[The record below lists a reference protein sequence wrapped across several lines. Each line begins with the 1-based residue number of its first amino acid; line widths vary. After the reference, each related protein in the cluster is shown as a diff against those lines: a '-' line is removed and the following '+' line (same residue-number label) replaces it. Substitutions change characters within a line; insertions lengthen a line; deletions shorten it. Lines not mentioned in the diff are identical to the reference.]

1 MKILIVEDDDRIA
14 KPLAEDLR
22 HQHHV
27 VEIAVD
33 GVEGWEYAQ
42 AIAYDLIL
50 LDLMLPKLDGISLCK
65 QLRQSQCNALILM
78 LTAKDTISDKIIGLD
93 AGADDYLVKPFD
105 IEELAARI
113 RALCRRSAETK
124 PPVLTYGKLQ
134 LDPASNE
141 VNYDGQALTLTPKEY
156 MILELFMRQRDR
168 VFSRS
173 EILDKL
179 WELDTVITADDRTVR
194 THITNLRHKLKDAG
208 MSTDCIETVYGIGY
222 RLSSKNK

>member
-1 MKILIVEDDDRIA
+1 M
-14 KPLAEDLR
+14 
-22 HQHHV
+22 
-27 VEIAVD
+27 
-33 GVEGWEYAQ
+33 
-42 AIAYDLIL
+42 
-50 LDLMLPKLDGISLCK
+50 
-65 QLRQSQCNALILM
+65 
-78 LTAKDTISDKIIGLD
+78 
-93 AGADDYLVKPFD
+93 
-105 IEELAARI
+105 
-113 RALCRRSAETK
+113 
-124 PPVLTYGKLQ
+124 
-134 LDPASNE
+134 
-141 VNYDGQALTLTPKEY
+141 TLTPKEY